1 MFDLFQDRGRERTPM
16 SGIPIQDGDTPHAKK
31 YVDVEVNVDVK
42 AEDKTKEKCP
52 HGNNKGECLV
62 CYRIEVGEHS

>member
-1 MFDLFQDRGRERTPM
+1 M
-16 SGIPIQDGDTPHAKK
+16 SGQTGWQEDTPHAKK
-31 YVDVEVNVDVK
+31 YAEVDVK
-42 AEDKTKEKCP
+42 VNVTAEDKTKEKCS